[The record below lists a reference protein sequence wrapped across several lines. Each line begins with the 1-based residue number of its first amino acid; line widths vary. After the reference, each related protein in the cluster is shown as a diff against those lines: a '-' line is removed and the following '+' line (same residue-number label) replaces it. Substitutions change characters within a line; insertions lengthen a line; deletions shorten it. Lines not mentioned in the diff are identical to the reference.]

1 MELPTQIQL
10 PEHMADSSSS
20 PQPPPQPPT
29 SSSLVQHV
37 SPSSSP
43 LPQHLRYKNRLQEFA
58 QRSNM
63 PLPGYQT
70 TNEGTP
76 HAPKFRATVWVD
88 GISYTSQMTF
98 SQRKA
103 AEQDAARLALESL
116 NEKIRDDRCPLVF
129 ENTLISKSIM
139 NEYATKLNVDRPTYN
154 TVKLEGLLPRFMSF
168 VIFNGT
174 KYTSVIGKN
183 KKEAEQLAARAA
195 ILSVLG
201 DSSSTTLYEI
211 IRSKSSFY
219 GIAKSNESQVTNGSI
234 VLPIGTTGY
243 DFDLQHHNVL
253 PVATT
258 EYASGLQDHKDK
270 EVPMATNNGE
280 KRIDV
285 VPASSNM
292 LSSSQELQMPIHV
305 PCVEGPFPPKS
316 SSLQPVGSEL
326 GQLAASDSSNSGSKR
341 RKNKKKANKKARLES
356 MVPSAADPCSLL
368 APTWR
373 RLLHHRLNRCGR
385 HNIHLPLPPPLLLLL
400 LCLQD
405 LAKKLNIV
413 LPEYETIRDRSSE
426 VPMYRSTVLVDGMSF
441 TSEITLSTRKAAEQ
455 DIARVAFENLSKKV
469 KDHGCALVC
478 ENTAFAKSALDEY
491 AAKLNTRPTYNTVKL
506 EGGANA
512 ATLYG
517 MIKSLSRIYAACEEN
532 NIQCVVTGLYHPQQL

>member
-234 VLPIGTTGY
+234 
-243 DFDLQHHNVL
+243 
-253 PVATT
+253 
-258 EYASGLQDHKDK
+258 DHKDK

>member
-195 ILSVLG
+195 ILSVLAG

-356 MVPSAADPCSLL
+356 MVPSAADPCS
-368 APTWR
+368 
-373 RLLHHRLNRCGR
+373 
-385 HNIHLPLPPPLLLLL
+385 
-400 LCLQD
+400 
-405 LAKKLNIV
+405 
-413 LPEYETIRDRSSE
+413 
-426 VPMYRSTVLVDGMSF
+426 
-441 TSEITLSTRKAAEQ
+441 
-455 DIARVAFENLSKKV
+455 VA
-469 KDHGCALVC
+469 
-478 ENTAFAKSALDEY
+478 
-491 AAKLNTRPTYNTVKL
+491 
-506 EGGANA
+506 
-512 ATLYG
+512 
-517 MIKSLSRIYAACEEN
+517 
-532 NIQCVVTGLYHPQQL
+532 Q

>member
-195 ILSVLG
+195 ILSVLAG

-234 VLPIGTTGY
+234 VLPIG
-243 DFDLQHHNVL
+243 
-253 PVATT
+253 TT

-356 MVPSAADPCSLL
+356 MVPSAADPCS
-368 APTWR
+368 
-373 RLLHHRLNRCGR
+373 
-385 HNIHLPLPPPLLLLL
+385 
-400 LCLQD
+400 
-405 LAKKLNIV
+405 
-413 LPEYETIRDRSSE
+413 
-426 VPMYRSTVLVDGMSF
+426 
-441 TSEITLSTRKAAEQ
+441 
-455 DIARVAFENLSKKV
+455 VA
-469 KDHGCALVC
+469 
-478 ENTAFAKSALDEY
+478 
-491 AAKLNTRPTYNTVKL
+491 
-506 EGGANA
+506 
-512 ATLYG
+512 
-517 MIKSLSRIYAACEEN
+517 
-532 NIQCVVTGLYHPQQL
+532 Q